1 LGISFP
7 AEGAAGINRSQSHA
21 DEEEVDLY
29 NEDNTVKVPAIIKRV
44 GQSIVSEV
52 EIVSDDMRQGPKI
65 EVQDDSDEDDD
76 DGTLRLGLK

>member
-1 LGISFP
+1 M
-7 AEGAAGINRSQSHA
+7 
-21 DEEEVDLY
+21 DLY